1 MRIETNYYSRRRF
14 LGGAAL
20 AGAALATGCGP
31 RRAAVAVPSLT
42 LPKVLVS
49 EDRMIRTVAG
59 LRPYRPSGFVVRAI
73 KLGDKTI
80 VHNYGHGGGGVTLSW
95 GTASLAV
102 NSAMETGA
110 KRMAVLGS
118 GAVGLATARLLLER
132 GVAVTIYAKD
142 LPPNTTSNIAAAQWF
157 PVTVF
162 ERPRIAPEFMT
173 QFVQAAEF
181 AYRRYQLL
189 VGGNWGVRWMSN
201 YEMQDA
207 PFSTGGLRGQQSP
220 IRHLI
225 PRLEELP
232 AGAHPFPYAHVRR
245 FDAMMIDTPFYLEA
259 MVRDIRL
266 AGATIVVREL
276 RDTSEIATLPEQ
288 VIVNC
293 TGLGARSLFGDQE
306 LTPLKGQLTV
316 LMPQPEVE
324 YAMLAPGGPDGLY
337 MFSRRDGILL
347 GGTHEEGVWD
357 LTPDRAAEKQIVAA
371 HAKFFHDMR

>member
-1 MRIETNYYSRRRF
+1 MRTEISYSTRRRF
-14 LGGAAL
+14 LGSAAF
-20 AGAALATGCGP
+20 AGVALATGCGP
-31 RRAAVAVPSLT
+31 RRAVVSVPALT
-42 LPKVLVS
+42 LPKVRVS
-49 EDRMIRTVAG
+49 EDRIIRTVAG
-59 LRPYRPSGFVVRAI
+59 LRPYRPSGFVVRAT
-73 KLGDKTI
+73 KLGDKTV

-102 NSAMETGA
+102 TEAMQTGA

-157 PVTVF
+157 PVTVY
-162 ERPRIAPEFMT
+162 ERARATPEFGT

-201 YEMQDA
+201 YEMQNE
-207 PFSTGGLRGQQSP
+207 PFGEGGLRGARSP

-232 AGAHPFPYAHVRR
+232 AGSHPFPFTHVRR
-245 FDAMMIDTPFYLEA
+245 FDTMMIDTPFYLEA
-259 MVRDIRL
+259 LMRDVRL

-276 RDTSEIATLPEQ
+276 RDAAELATLPEP

-306 LTPLKGQLTV
+306 LSPLKGQLTV
-316 LMPQPEVE
+316 LMPQPEVD
-324 YAMLAPGGPDGLY
+324 YAVLAGELY
-337 MFSRRDGILL
+337 MFSRRDGVLL
-347 GGTHEEGVWD
+347 GGTHDEGVWD
-357 LTPDRAAEKQIVAA
+357 LTPDPVAEKRIVAG
-371 HAKFFHDMR
+371 HAKFFQEMRS

>member
-1 MRIETNYYSRRRF
+1 MRIQNTRSTRRRF
-14 LGGAAL
+14 LGEAAL
-20 AGAALATGCGP
+20 AGVALATGCGP
-31 RRAAVAVPSLT
+31 RRATVTVPSLT
-42 LPKVLVS
+42 LPKVRVA
-49 EDRMIRTVAG
+49 EDRIIRTVAG

-73 KLGDKTI
+73 KLGDKTV

-95 GTASLAV
+95 GTAWLAV
-102 NSAMETGA
+102 NEAMQTGA

-132 GVAVTIYAKD
+132 GIAVTIYAKD

-157 PVTVF
+157 PVTVY
-162 ERPRIAPEFMT
+162 ERARATPEFAT

-201 YEMQDA
+201 YDMQNE
-207 PFSTGGLRGQQSP
+207 PFSDAGLRGVRSL

-232 AGAHPFPYAHVRR
+232 AGSHPFPFAHVRR
-245 FDAMMIDTPFYLEA
+245 FDTMMIETPFYLEA
-259 MVRDIRL
+259 LVRDIRL
-266 AGATIVVREL
+266 AGATIIVREFH
-276 RDTSEIATLPEQ
+276 DTSELASLPEP

-293 TGLGARSLFGDQE
+293 TGLGSRSLFGDQE
-306 LTPLKGQLTV
+306 LSPLKGQLTV
-316 LMPQPEVE
+316 LLPQPEVE
-324 YAMLAPGGPDGLY
+324 YAVLAGELY

-347 GGTHEEGVWD
+347 GGTHDQDVWD
-357 LTPDRAAEKQIVAA
+357 LTPDPAAEKRIVAG
-371 HAKFFHDMR
+371 HAKLFGDMR